1 MLLII
6 AMIGYAACSAQALS
20 ALTKRP
26 ALRALEPIS
35 LGAALLAQTIWLFER
50 SLAAKRSPL
59 MGAQETMAFLSWSMI
74 IFYLIASRLR
84 RADALKAFVF
94 PTAFILTSIAAIL
107 SGAPDRPQWMSSP
120 SERALFP
127 IHAGLILLSYAAF
140 FVAFGASV
148 MYILQERRLK
158 KKSPGSRILPPL
170 DTSEAIGFRSTA
182 VGFILLT
189 FGIAA
194 GMAWSRARS
203 GRIWHGEPIEIISII
218 TWAIYLIIIQSRLS
232 AGWGGRRA
240 ALASIIGFA
249 LVVCSLAGLRYLGG
263 LHGLR

>member
-1 MLLII
+1 MLLV

-20 ALTKRP
+20 ALAKRP
-26 ALRALEPIS
+26 ATRPLEWIS
-35 LGAALLAQTIWLFER
+35 LGAGFLAQTIWLFER
-50 SLAAKRSPL
+50 SLAARRSPL
-59 MGAQETMAFLSWSMI
+59 MGAQETMAFLSWGMV
-74 IFYLIASRLR
+74 IFYFIVSRLR

-94 PTAFILTSIAAIL
+94 PIAFILTSIAAIM
-107 SGAPDRPQWMSSP
+107 SGAPDKPQWMNHP

-140 FVAFGASV
+140 FVAFGASL
-148 MYILQERRLK
+148 MYIIQERNLK
-158 KKSPGSRILPPL
+158 KKGPGLRILPPL
-170 DTSEAIGFRSTA
+170 DTSEAIGFKSTA
-182 VGFILLT
+182 AGFILLT

-203 GRIWHGEPIEIISII
+203 GRIWHGEPIEIISIV
-218 TWAIYLIIIQSRLS
+218 TWVVYLAIIQSRLS

-263 LHGLR
+263 LHGLK